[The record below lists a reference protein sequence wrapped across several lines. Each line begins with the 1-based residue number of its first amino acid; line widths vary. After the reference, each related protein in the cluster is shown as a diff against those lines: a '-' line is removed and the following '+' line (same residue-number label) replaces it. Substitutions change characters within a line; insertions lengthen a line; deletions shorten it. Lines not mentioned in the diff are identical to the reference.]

1 VNCMSNKLQSIGV
14 IGQSD
19 VVLAF
24 RTLGMQVAAT
34 KNPQEAARA
43 IHKFV
48 SSGINIIFITE
59 DVARS
64 IPEILSKYNDN
75 PDVSLIPIPGAS
87 GTDGFGMQRLNANVE
102 RAVGANILLNNTEE

>member
-1 VNCMSNKLQSIGV
+1 MQGKLQKIGV

-34 KNPQEAARA
+34 KTPQEAARA
-43 IHKFV
+43 VHKFV
-48 SSGINIIFITE
+48 TGGIHIIFITE

-64 IPEILSKYNDN
+64 IPETLSKFNDN
-75 PDVSLIPIPGAS
+75 PDVSLIPIPAAS

-102 RAVGANILLNNTEE
+102 RAIGANILLNNTEE